1 MTWTFECPECGDTVL
16 LSPGCHGG
24 VTAGTVTETTI
35 IQCSACHHRF
45 RFLALQRHG
54 FIYTD
59 AATAR
64 RESEEA

>member
-1 MTWTFECPECGDTVL
+1 MPFECPECGDTVL
-16 LSPGCHGG
+16 LSPGWSEG
-24 VTAGTVTETTI
+24 VKAGTVTETTV
-35 IQCSACHHRF
+35 IQCSACCHRF
-45 RFLALQRHG
+45 RFLALQKHG